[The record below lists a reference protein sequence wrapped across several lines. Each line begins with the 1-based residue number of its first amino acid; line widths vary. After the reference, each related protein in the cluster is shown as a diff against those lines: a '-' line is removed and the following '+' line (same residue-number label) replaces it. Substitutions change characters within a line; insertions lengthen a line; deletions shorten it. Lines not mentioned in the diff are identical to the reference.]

1 MLTYAVADGGFMYS
15 TTDLAAIRQRI
26 TKEHAER
33 VLYVTDA
40 GQASHFTQVFQ
51 VTAPYGQY
59 LYFCTSKASKPG
71 QASHLTQV
79 FQVARR
85 GYSSQMPSA
94 SMFYYLLY

>member
-1 MLTYAVADGGFMYS
+1 MLTYAMADGGFMYS

-51 VTAPYGQY
+51 LAR
-59 LYFCTSKASKPG
+59 LLKPD
-71 QASHLTQV
+71 AVSLDV
-79 FQVARR
+79 
-85 GYSSQMPSA
+85 YC
-94 SMFYYLLY
+94 LLY